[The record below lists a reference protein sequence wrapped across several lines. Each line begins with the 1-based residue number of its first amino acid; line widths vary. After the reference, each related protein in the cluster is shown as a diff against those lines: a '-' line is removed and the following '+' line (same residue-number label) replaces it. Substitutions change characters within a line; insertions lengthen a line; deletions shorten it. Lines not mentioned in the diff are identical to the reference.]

1 MAYKI
6 EFEARAFAEF
16 SKLDG
21 AVKKQ
26 IQKYI
31 DKLVSREDP
40 RTLGEP
46 LQANLSAYWKY
57 RVGDYRLVA
66 EIQDDKLVVLMLV
79 VAHRSEVYKTADK
92 RLNNG

>member
-6 EFEARAFAEF
+6 EFEKQALEEF

-26 IQKYI
+26 VQNYI
-31 DKLVSREDP
+31 DKLEAREDP

-46 LQANLSAYWKY
+46 LQANLSAFWKY

-66 EIQDDKLVVLMLV
+66 EIQDNKFVVLMLV
-79 VAHRSEVYKTADK
+79 VAHRSEVYKMADK
-92 RLNNG
+92 RLNRG

>member
-6 EFEARAFAEF
+6 EFEEEAFAEF
-16 SKLDG
+16 SRLDG
-21 AVKKQ
+21 TVKKQ

-31 DKLVSREDP
+31 NKLSERENP

-46 LQANLSAYWKY
+46 LQANLADFWKY

-66 EIQDDKLVVLMLV
+66 EIQDEKLIVLMLV
-79 VAHRSEVYKTADK
+79 IAHRREVYKKASK
-92 RLNNG
+92 RLC

>member
-6 EFEARAFAEF
+6 EFEAQAFAEF

-21 AVKKQ
+21 SVKKQ

-31 DKLVSREDP
+31 DKIAEREDP

-46 LQANLSAYWKY
+46 LQENLSAYWKY

-66 EIQDDKLVVLMLV
+66 EIQDDKFVVLMLA
-79 VAHRSEVYKTADK
+79 VAHRREVYKTASK
-92 RLNNG
+92 RLS

>member
-6 EFEARAFAEF
+6 EFEKQALDEF

-26 IQKYI
+26 IQKFI
-31 DKLVSREDP
+31 DKLGARKDP

-46 LQANLSAYWKY
+46 LQANLSAFWKY

-66 EIQDDKLVVLMLV
+66 EIHDDKFVVLMLV

-92 RLNNG
+92 RLNRG

>member
-6 EFEARAFAEF
+6 EFEAQALAEF
-16 SKLDG
+16 SNLDG

-26 IQKYI
+26 IRKYI
-31 DKLVSREDP
+31 DKLAEREDP

-46 LQANLSAYWKY
+46 LQSNLSMFWKY

-66 EIQDDKLVVLMLV
+66 EIQDEKLVVLMLV
-79 VAHRSEVYKTADK
+79 IAHRRVVYKTADK
-92 RLNNG
+92 RLNRK